1 MVNVLSKIS
10 IPVATKE
17 VNHFNL
23 SCRNTTTMDFFKI
36 KPVYTRELMPK
47 SKFKMNLGLF
57 SRLAPMV
64 KPAYVDVNFVSRA
77 FFVPFR
83 TIMEGWNEFITDT
96 QYKQQIPRVP
106 IVYARDLCDAFIV
119 WGYESDA
126 DFDSETALT
135 YPGTASSY
143 DIVLPDAAVA
153 EYTQQYYKFTR
164 LGRHVYDVIC
174 NLGYGFRVS
183 AVTIGAD
190 DTTFSLLP
198 LLGYYKLFQDWYR
211 NPSYN
216 YAWHVTFPVAYNYTL
231 GAEDLRN
238 ILYDFRYGFYE
249 RNYFTA
255 AWDNPVAPNNY
266 SSTNMI
272 SIDDQSLPSRAANG
286 KSQVKQDPTDGTPVI
301 KLGSDS
307 LDSAN
312 NAPKSITKF
321 ILQSVNLLTDY
332 CRRHQVAGTQA
343 MERFLARF
351 GVQLTDAKL
360 SRSVYLDKMVAN
372 VRIGD
377 LMNTTAPQDSNAA
390 ALGEYAGH
398 GEGKGGGSFHC
409 ETDEFGQFY
418 VVSVCI
424 PQVQYVQGVDRSL
437 QHISRT
443 SFFTPEFD
451 SLGMQ
456 AIRCDEV
463 VGRDLGAK
471 TVSGVFASSDVFGFS
486 NRYGEYKVAVDRCTG
501 DFGFDLD
508 NPTND
513 MNVYHLA
520 RLFDPMEKPQHD
532 LSFTRAEPQQY
543 NRIFADTS
551 TVRDHFINI
560 FYFDIDVQ
568 QPCCRLFDDYE
579 FEDEDSGH
587 RISLPLNGVQK
598 D

>member
-47 SKFKMNLGLF
+47 SKFKMNLGVF

-83 TIMEGWNEFITDT
+83 TIMEGWNEFITDS

-106 IVYARDLCDAFIV
+106 TVTARDLCDSFIV
-119 WGYESDA
+119 WGYDDNA

-135 YPGTASSY
+135 YPGSTSAF
-143 DIVLPDAAVA
+143 DIVLSDDVVA
-153 EYTQQYYKFTR
+153 EYSQKFFRFTR
-164 LGRHVYDVIC
+164 LGRHVYDVLV

-183 AVTIGAD
+183 AVTTSDD

-211 NPSYN
+211 NPQYN
-216 YAWHVTFPVAYNYTL
+216 YAWHVTFPVAWNFTL
-231 GAEDLRN
+231 NAEDLHD
-238 ILYDFRYGFYE
+238 ILYDFRYGFYQ

-255 AWDNPVAPNNY
+255 AWDNPVAPNTY
-266 SSTNMI
+266 SSSNMI
-272 SIDDQSLPSRAANG
+272 TIDDQSLPSRASSG
-286 KSQVKQDPTDGTPVI
+286 KSQVKQDPDDGTPKI
-301 KLGSDS
+301 QLGSDIGTV
-307 LDSAN
+307 N
-312 NAPKSITKF
+312 NSPKSITKF

-332 CRRHQVAGTQA
+332 CRRHQIAGTQA

-390 ALGEYAGH
+390 ALGEYAGRGR
-398 GEGKGGGSFHC
+398 GEGAGTFKF

-418 VVSVCI
+418 VVSCCV
-424 PQVQYVQGVDRSL
+424 PEVQYVQGVDRSL

-463 VGRDLGAK
+463 VGRDFGG
-471 TVSGVFASSDVFGFS
+471 SSSFASSEVFGFTG
-486 NRYGEYKVAVDRCTG
+486 RYGEYKTAIDRCTG
-501 DFGFDLD
+501 DFAFDLD
-508 NPTND
+508 DPTND

-520 RLFDPMEKPQHD
+520 RLFNPFEKPQHD

-560 FYFDIDVQ
+560 FYFDVDVQ

-579 FEDEDSGH
+579 FEDEDSGR